1 MKNYEAMMKGDF
13 EKGAVSITIYTNL
26 GDPVYAP
33 KGKSVVKLDAYS
45 NISAWPKDRTEYAKL
60 KEQKVDELIALAARV
75 IPELKDPKNI
85 VVKEGYTPRTIER
98 YTLNKGGVVYGFYLS
113 PDQWQKVP
121 IARRLK
127 MYSSPATGRRRGT
140 AWAPARS
147 TAGGR
152 RV

>member
-1 MKNYEAMMKGDF
+1 M
-13 EKGAVSITIYTNL
+13 
-26 GDPVYAP
+26 
-33 KGKSVVKLDAYS
+33 VKLDAYS

-121 IARRLK
+121 NSTPVENVFITSNWTQAWHGVGSGQVNGWRAARLILDK
-127 MYSSPATGRRRGT
+127 EGIK
-140 AWAPARS
+140 
-147 TAGGR
+147 
-152 RV
+152 